1 VETHYINLN
10 GELLD
15 ASVPVLFADN
25 RGVRYGDAIFES
37 MRFSQGE
44 ILFYEDHFDR
54 LKRAMNV
61 IGIRGNENFSPNNL
75 RFHIHA
81 TVQAN
86 RITGS
91 AKIRLTVFRN
101 GAGTYIPQTGESS
114 FIIHSEPLPDE
125 NFSLNPEG
133 LRIDIFREMKKQVN
147 ILSPYKSANSIL
159 YVLAGLFK
167 TKNNLDDCI
176 ILNDKENIC
185 EGITSNVFI
194 RKNNQTITPPL
205 SDGCIDG
212 VMRKNIIRL
221 LEQEGTGCIEKS
233 LSVSD
238 LQSADEIFFTNI
250 SMGIRWV
257 GAFNQKRFYN
267 KFSASVFPL
276 LLGAAEIKKV

>member
-1 VETHYINLN
+1 LEPQYINLN
-10 GELLD
+10 GEMVD

-37 MRFSQGE
+37 MRFSHNE

-61 IGIRGNENFSPNNL
+61 IGIRSNENFSPNNL

-81 TVQAN
+81 LVQAN

-91 AKIRLTVFRN
+91 AKIRLTIFRN
-101 GAGTYIPQTGESS
+101 GAGTYVPQTGESS
-114 FIIHSEPLPDE
+114 FIIHSEPLPE
-125 NFSLNPEG
+125 NFLLNMEG

-147 ILSPYKSANSIL
+147 ILSPFKSANSML

-176 ILNDKENIC
+176 ILNDKDNIC
-185 EGITSNVFI
+185 EAITSNIFI

-221 LEQEGTGCIEKS
+221 MEQEGMPCIEKS

-238 LQSADEIFFTNI
+238 LQTADEVFLTNV

-257 GAFNQKRFYN
+257 GALNQKRFYN
-267 KFSASVFPL
+267 KFSSSVFPL
-276 LLGAAEIKKV
+276 LLGLAEIKKV

>member
-1 VETHYINLN
+1 M
-10 GELLD
+10 D

-25 RGVRYGDAIFES
+25 RGVRYGDAVFES
-37 MRFSQGE
+37 MRFSNGE
-44 ILFYEDHFDR
+44 ILFYEDHLER
-54 LKRAMNV
+54 LGRAMNI
-61 IGIRGNENFSPNNL
+61 IGIRGNEKFLSNNL

-81 TVQAN
+81 LAQAN
-86 RITGS
+86 RITGA

-114 FIIHSEPLPDE
+114 FIIHSEPLADE
-125 NFSLNPEG
+125 NFELNTEG
-133 LRIDIFREMKKQVN
+133 LRIDVFREMKKQVN
-147 ILSPYKSANSIL
+147 VLSSFKSANSML

-167 TKNNLDDCI
+167 TKNNLDDSI

-194 RKNNQTITPPL
+194 RKNNQVFTPPL

-221 LEQEGTGCIEKS
+221 LSLEGIVCTEKS

-238 LQSADEIFFTNI
+238 LQSADEIFLSNV
-250 SMGIRWV
+250 SVGIRWV
-257 GAFNQKRFYN
+257 GALNQKRYFN

-276 LLGAAEIKKV
+276 LQGLTETKKV